1 MNQEVAKT
9 RREVGHQ
16 PVDIFKKC
24 FDFTRADEAVREG
37 WYPYFVPL
45 QASDGTEVTIRG
57 HRLIMLGS
65 NNYLGLTHDQRVM
78 DQAEAVAR
86 TYGSGCTGSRFLNG
100 NLDLH
105 EKLEEELADYMGMEA
120 ALVFSTGFQVN
131 LGILSTLVG
140 RDDVAIIDK
149 LDHASI
155 VDGCRLA
162 EGETIRFRHNDPA
175 DLENALRKA
184 ERKPGGKMV
193 VVDGIFSMEGDIAD
207 LPKLVPIAKQ
217 YGARFM
223 VDEAH
228 SVGVLGPTGAGA
240 AEHYGMTQD
249 VDLVMGTFSKSFASL
264 GGFVAGERKVISFIK
279 HHARSL
285 IFSASM
291 PPYAVATVRATLHI
305 MRTEPERRERL
316 WKNAHKLREGFQSL
330 GFNTGGTETPV
341 IPVIIGD
348 GMKTMLFWKELFQ
361 NGVFTN
367 PVIAPAV
374 PAKTSRI
381 RTSVMA
387 THTDEQL
394 DRVLDIF
401 EKAGKKMGLI

>member
-1 MNQEVAKT
+1 
-9 RREVGHQ
+9 
-16 PVDIFKKC
+16 
-24 FDFTRADEAVREG
+24 
-37 WYPYFVPL
+37 
-45 QASDGTEVTIRG
+45 
-57 HRLIMLGS
+57 
-65 NNYLGLTHDQRVM
+65 
-78 DQAEAVAR
+78 
-86 TYGSGCTGSRFLNG
+86 
-100 NLDLH
+100 
-105 EKLEEELADYMGMEA
+105 
-120 ALVFSTGFQVN
+120 
-131 LGILSTLVG
+131 
-140 RDDVAIIDK
+140 
-149 LDHASI
+149 
-155 VDGCRLA
+155 
-162 EGETIRFRHNDPA
+162 
-175 DLENALRKA
+175 
-184 ERKPGGKMV
+184 
-193 VVDGIFSMEGDIAD
+193 VDGIFSMEGDIAD

-240 AEHYGMTQD
+240 AEYYGMTQD

-264 GGFVAGERKVISFIK
+264 GGFVAGERKVISYIK

-316 WKNAHKLREGFQSL
+316 WANAHKLSQGFQSL